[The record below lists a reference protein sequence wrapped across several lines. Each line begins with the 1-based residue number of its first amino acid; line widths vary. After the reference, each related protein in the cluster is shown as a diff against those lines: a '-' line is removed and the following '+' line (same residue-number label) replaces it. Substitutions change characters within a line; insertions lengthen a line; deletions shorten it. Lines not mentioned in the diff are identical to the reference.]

1 MGVKRGYPFA
11 SVYPAKEA
19 RYSSG
24 LYSVQLSSIE
34 QLVSRQLQRNE
45 MDGIDQQRLSVEP
58 PYQQNVGTK

>member
-1 MGVKRGYPFA
+1 M
-11 SVYPAKEA
+11 YPAKEA

-45 MDGIDQQRLSVEP
+45 MDGIDQQRLTVESPHPQSVR
-58 PYQQNVGTK
+58 VD